1 MQQQES
7 GLRVGGQRPGFAGGS
22 PHASQRQRSVKLPR
36 AQQLFRLVLQG
47 NRPVQPHLSN
57 HNLSTIYVKQGAPP
71 RSWWVAGLPSAA
83 AAAAKP
89 LASGIV
95 GRLVPPMKPPLLLRV

>member
-7 GLRVGGQRPGFAGGS
+7 GLRIGGQRPGFAGGS

-36 AQQLFRLVLQG
+36 AQQLLRLVLQG

-57 HNLSTIYVKQGAPP
+57 HSL
-71 RSWWVAGLPSAA
+71 
-83 AAAAKP
+83 
-89 LASGIV
+89 
-95 GRLVPPMKPPLLLRV
+95 